1 MATTT
6 TTSPDRRFNPRLTG
20 MLDPQ
25 SGIVLALSAA
35 VAALLAVPILSVGA
49 NLFAPSGPVWQ
60 HLIDTVLIHYVSN
73 SAILALGVGVGVAA
87 LGIPTAWVTTM
98 YRFPGRGFFEW
109 ALILPLAFPA
119 YVVAYTYTDFLQFS
133 GPVQTALRETMGW
146 SAADYWFPE
155 IRSVGGAALI
165 LSLVLYPYV
174 YLLARAS
181 FLEQSVCA
189 LEVSR
194 SLGHGPLSTFTRIA
208 LPLARPAIA
217 AGIAL
222 ALMETLADYG
232 TVSYFS
238 VQTFTTGIY
247 RTWFSLGD
255 PIAASKLAACLLI
268 FILAI
273 LSLESLSRRGAHY
286 HHTSKK
292 YRRLGG
298 DQLGFW
304 PGIAATTLCAFPV
317 LFGFVLPLTI
327 LANLGLEIGF
337 GGIDGRFLTLVGNT
351 ITLGSLAA
359 LLVVSIAALL
369 TFGVRLYPH
378 IVTRFAHRLA
388 GMGYAIPGSVIA
400 VGILVPLG
408 FFDNTLDEWARST
421 FGISTGLLL
430 TGSIGAL
437 LFAYAV
443 RFAAVALQT
452 TNAAFSKISSSLDNA
467 ARVLGAKPG
476 RLLFQVHV
484 PIMRGSLLTAA
495 LIVFVEVVKELPA
508 TVIMRPFNFDTL
520 AVSAHNLAADER
532 LNEAALPAI
541 AIVLVGI
548 LPVIIMARAISRARP
563 GTLDEKSLDGFP

>member
-1 MATTT
+1 MAIADARPQEAPARPSFAGLFDLQGQTI
-6 TTSPDRRFNPRLTG
+6 LT
-20 MLDPQ
+20 
-25 SGIVLALSAA
+25 
-35 VAALLAVPILSVGA
+35 AALLVAAFLSLPILSVVS
-49 NLFAPSGPVWQ
+49 NLLWESGPVWQ
-60 HLIDTVLIHYVSN
+60 HLIDTVLANYISN
-73 SAILALGVGVGVAA
+73 SIVLAAAVCVGVMVLGVPAA
-87 LGIPTAWVTTM
+87 WITTM
-98 YRFPGRGFFEW
+98 YRFPGRSVFEW

-133 GPVQTALRETMGW
+133 GPVQTALRDTMGW
-146 SAADYWFPE
+146 TAADYWFPE

-181 FLEQSVCA
+181 FLEQSMCV

-194 SLGHGPLSTFTRIA
+194 SLGHGPASTFLRVA

-217 AGIAL
+217 AGVAL

-268 FILAI
+268 FVLIV
-273 LSLESLSRRGAHY
+273 LSLEALGRRQAQY

-292 YRRLGG
+292 YRRLAGSPLNLWQG
-298 DQLGFW
+298 LGA
-304 PGIAATTLCAFPV
+304 ITVCALPV
-317 LFGFVLPLTI
+317 FFGFILPFFI
-327 LANLGLEIGF
+327 LVEMGLRDGSWGIDEQFLAVAANTLILGL
-337 GGIDGRFLTLVGNT
+337 
-351 ITLGSLAA
+351 LAA
-359 LLVVSIAALL
+359 VIVVSIAALL
-369 TFGVRLYPH
+369 TFGLRLYPH
-378 IVTRFAHRLA
+378 PITRFSHRLA

-408 FFDNTLDEWARST
+408 LFDNAVDEWFRAT

-452 TNAAFSKISSSLDNA
+452 TNSAFSKISGNIDSA
-467 ARVLGAKPG
+467 ARVLGAKPA
-476 RLLFQVHV
+476 RLLFRVHM
-484 PIMRGSLLTAA
+484 PIMRGSLFTAA

-520 AVSAHNLAADER
+520 AVRAHNLAADER
-532 LNEAALPAI
+532 LSEAALPAI
-541 AIVLVGI
+541 AIVVVGI
-548 LPVIIMARAISRARP
+548 LPVILMARAISRARP
-563 GTLDEKSLDGFP
+563 GTIEE